1 MLIEVLYLPGCPNHQ
16 PAIRRIQDI
25 LRTQA
30 EDAAIREIEVTDEPM
45 AQSLRFPGS
54 PTVRINGRDAEPSL
68 EPRFGLV
75 CRLYSGGSG
84 VPSTETLS
92 RAVREA
98 KKQEAGA

>member
-45 AQSLRFPGS
+45 AQSLHFQGS
-54 PTVRINGRDAEPSL
+54 PTVRINGLDAEPSL
-68 EPRFGLV
+68 EPKFGLA
-75 CRLYSGGSG
+75 CRLYLGGSG
-84 VPSTETLS
+84 VPSTETLR
-92 RAVREA
+92 RAVKEA
-98 KKQEAGA
+98 KQQEGSV